1 MQRRSFLKMAAA
13 TGLLSST
20 GCRTLKDDLVF
31 PSRKGPYMAT
41 YKDGPIQNVRV
52 GIIGLGKRGTTITQ
66 RLASIPGVDVRALCD
81 LHEDRAVRACQ
92 QLTAA
97 GKNKPAIHAGT
108 KNAWRTLCE
117 MRDLDLIYVC
127 TPWLLHTPM
136 AVYAMQC
143 EKHVAVE
150 MPAAVTLE
158 QCWQLVDT
166 SESAQRHCI
175 LLDSSAYGENELLAE
190 MLCSKHELGQILYG
204 EVSFIHDVYDRNAQ
218 FPDTAPIEDRWLQM
232 WALSHKGNSF
242 PYGVAP
248 AYRMMRINRGDRFDI
263 LTSTSAA
270 QSVSKTGRNIA
281 KGEGAQIPG
290 DMTITTL
297 RSYRGKTLVIQLD
310 TMSARPEERTC
321 LISGEKGS
329 ISTQPLKIAKIIK
342 ASSQWLPESE
352 VTQLA
357 TRYVHP
363 LWTENKELLH
373 GAPMKEAMDI
383 LMHHRIMHCL
393 QRGRV
398 MDSNVYEA
406 ATVSAIVELSEQS
419 VSRHGKPVRMPDFTR
434 GGWTLGAE

>member
-1 MQRRSFLKMAAA
+1 M
-13 TGLLSST
+13 
-20 GCRTLKDDLVF
+20 LKDDLIF

-41 YKDGPIQNVRV
+41 YKDGPIPNIRV
-52 GIIGLGKRGTTITQ
+52 GIIGLGKRGSVIAQ
-66 RLASIPGVDVRALCD
+66 RLASIPSLEIRALCD
-81 LHEDRAVRACQ
+81 LYSDRAVHASQ

-97 GKNKPAIHAGT
+97 GKAKPVIHAGSKT
-108 KNAWRTLCE
+108 AWRALCE
-117 MRDLDLIYVC
+117 MHDLDLIYIC

-150 MPAAVTLE
+150 IPAAVTIE

-166 SESAQRHCI
+166 SESTQRHCM
-175 LLDSSAYGENELLAE
+175 LLDSSCYGENELLAE
-190 MLCSKHELGQILYG
+190 MVCKKHELGQILYG
-204 EVSFIHDVYDRNAQ
+204 EVAFIHDIYDRAATI
-218 FPDTAPIEDRWLQM
+218 PETTPVEDRWLQL

-248 AYRMMRINRGDRFDI
+248 AYRMMGINRGDRFDL

-281 KGEGAQIPG
+281 KGEGSQIPG

-310 TMSARPEERTC
+310 TMSARPEERSC

-329 ISTQPLKIAKIIK
+329 ITTQPLKIAKI
-342 ASSQWLPESE
+342 ANTRAQWLPEADVSK
-352 VTQLA
+352 LA
-357 TRYVHP
+357 TRYANPV
-363 LWTENKELLH
+363 WTENKALLQH
-373 GAPMKEAMDI
+373 ASAKEAMDI
-383 LMHHRIMHCL
+383 LLHHRIAHCL
-393 QRGRV
+393 QRGLS

-406 ATVSAIVELSEQS
+406 ATISAIVELSEQS

-434 GGWTLGAE
+434 GSWTLGAE